1 MFIEINWMRKGH
13 GPGGIIGT
21 TEKPQTM
28 ATWVLSM
35 DATMTMT
42 GVLKKMSGSEEV
54 VQMTTRKNR
63 QVASFG
69 IETIVSHCAEHCCH
83 ALIAWIQIPM

>member
-1 MFIEINWMRKGH
+1 MFIETNWMRKGH

-21 TEKPQTM
+21 TERSQTM

-35 DATMTMT
+35 DATMTVS
-42 GVLKKMSGSEEV
+42 GDLKKMSGSEEV
-54 VQMTTRKNR
+54 VQMTHKG

-69 IETIVSHCAEHCCH
+69 METIVSHCAEHCSH
-83 ALIAWIQIPM
+83 ALIRWIQIPM